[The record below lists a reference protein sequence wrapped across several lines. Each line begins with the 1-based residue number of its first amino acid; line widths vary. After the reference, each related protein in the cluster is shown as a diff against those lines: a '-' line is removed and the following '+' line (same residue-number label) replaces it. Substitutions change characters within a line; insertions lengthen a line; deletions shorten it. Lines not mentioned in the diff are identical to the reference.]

1 VIIFDVFFE
10 TRDKITPVKEIVTP
24 SVTGILKSD
33 WGNKIWAILMQFGKI
48 PLKAFSMQKSRQKC
62 LNDES

>member
-1 VIIFDVFFE
+1 VIIFDVFIE

-33 WGNKIWAILMQFGKI
+33 WGNKICAILMQFGKI
-48 PLKAFSMQKSRQKC
+48 PLKAFSMQKC